1 MEAYGFEYSH
11 YLSEHV
17 LKNLIEKKSVRSY
30 TYLGFTGLVFRNPEV
45 DFENAFKES
54 GVMLMD
60 RKDHWAKYKDDHLQQ
75 CKCY

>member
-1 MEAYGFEYSH
+1 MEAYGFEYAH
-11 YLSEHV
+11 TLTDQV
-17 LKNLIEKKSVRSY
+17 LANLIEKKTRRSY
-30 TYLGFTGLVFRNPEV
+30 TYLGITGLIFRNPEV

-60 RKDHWAKYKDDHLQQ
+60 RKNHWAKWRDDHLLQ